1 MLKKQIGL
9 ISILLLTFIAACNLP
24 TNKQETP
31 DLVASQVSLLLT
43 NTPTTIG
50 GNQNTPI
57 QIPTIT
63 LASTI
68 ESPQPSE
75 TSTPT
80 ISPSPSPTEVVEG
93 IPTGA
98 PNWTDTFENG
108 TRFGINPGG
117 YDDGQTVIYV
127 SDNSMIL
134 TSVTASGWRGWRLTS
149 QKPGNYYLQA
159 NFRTLECN
167 GSDQY
172 GLVIQAP
179 DYDSGQGF
187 YFGLT
192 CDGRYAFQKWEDG
205 GLINLQ
211 GWNNDSNI
219 KSGSDQTNILGILK
233 SGSQYNL
240 YVNNVQVVTIEDE
253 NLSNPG
259 YFGPFIAGVNTA
271 NFTIQLDEISYWLL
285 Q

>member
-1 MLKKQIGL
+1 MRKILVGL
-9 ISILLLTFIAACNLP
+9 VSIFLLIYVTGCNLP
-24 TNKQETP
+24 TNNQETP
-31 DLVASQVSLLLT
+31 DLVASQVSMLLT
-43 NTPTTIG
+43 HTPTIDG
-50 GNQNTPI
+50 GNQATPG

-63 LASTI
+63 LASTL
-68 ESPQPSE
+68 ERPQS
-75 TSTPT
+75 TDTATPT
-80 ISPSPSPTEVVEG
+80 IEPSITATELVEG
-93 IPTGA
+93 IPTGI

-117 YDDGQTVIYV
+117 YDDGQTVIIV
-127 SDNSMIL
+127 SNNSMSM

-159 NFRTLECN
+159 NFQTQECN

-205 GLINLQ
+205 GLTNIQ
-211 GWNNDSNI
+211 GWNNDTNI
-219 KSGSDQTNILGILK
+219 KSGSDQSNILGVLK
-233 SGSQYNL
+233 SGTKYTL
-240 YVNNVQVVTIEDE
+240 YVNNIELVTIEDDKF
-253 NLSNPG
+253 SNPG
-259 YFGPFIAGVNTA
+259 YFGPFIAGVNTS
-271 NFTIQLDEISYWLL
+271 NFTIQLDEISYWLI